1 VLRPCRVTKMVLRL
15 SLPSLNFRESALI
28 NVMADSSGPE
38 KKKRGPGPR
47 PKALHYKSLTIS
59 LPPEDMDR
67 LLEQKKQ
74 TGRSRS
80 ELLRRAWQG
89 LPLTPQ
95 VKRGVLTVAF
105 YRQLIRI
112 VGQLEELVATDE
124 FGPAIQGQARTA
136 LDQVQAF
143 VGVLNEGDT
152 Q

>member
-1 VLRPCRVTKMVLRL
+1 
-15 SLPSLNFRESALI
+15 
-28 NVMADSSGPE
+28 MADSNGPE

-47 PKALHYKSLTIS
+47 PKALHYKPLTIS

-67 LLEQKKQ
+67 LLEQKNQ

-95 VKRGVLTVAF
+95 VKRGVLSVAF
-105 YRQLIRI
+105 YRQLVRL
-112 VGQLEELVATDE
+112 VGNLEELVATDE
-124 FGPAIQGQARTA
+124 FGPAIQGQAQAT
-136 LDQVQAF
+136 LDQAQRFITA
-143 VGVLNEGDT
+143 LNEGDT

>member
-1 VLRPCRVTKMVLRL
+1 MVLHL
-15 SLPSLNFRESALI
+15 SLPSLKFRESVLI
-28 NVMADSSGPE
+28 HVMTDSNGPE

-47 PKALHYKSLTIS
+47 PKALHHKSLTIS